1 MSLRDW
7 AKFGW
12 LKPHETDVRELSN
25 LLAIADRDIADAAA
39 SELSNDWRFGIAYNA
54 ALKLCTMMLYDAGYM
69 PEKNL
74 AHYRTLLLR
83 LARVGK
89 RMPPIWIRV
98 GPSGITS
105 NMIMWTALQ
114 SPRRKNCWILRRNC
128 ARMWFRVLERSIL
141 RLVCQSRIRQ
151 AHKDLLRDRLRR
163 RS

>member
-54 ALKLCTMMLYDAGYM
+54 ALKLSTMMLYDAGYM

-74 AHYRTLLLR
+74 AHYRTLLSIEFTLG
-83 LARVGK
+83 VPVED
-89 RMPPIWIRV
+89 PP
-98 GPSGITS
+98 
-105 NMIMWTALQ
+105 A
-114 SPRRKNCWILRRNC
+114 
-128 ARMWFRVLERSIL
+128 
-141 RLVCQSRIRQ
+141 
-151 AHKDLLRDRLRR
+151 
-163 RS
+163 

>member
-1 MSLRDW
+1 MSLHDW

-74 AHYRTLLLR
+74 AHYRTLLSIEFTLGESR
-83 LARVGK
+83 KEDAAYLDSCRAKRNHVHIHLVTNSVSYEDGK
-89 RMPPIWIRV
+89 KLHQ
-98 GPSGITS
+98 T
-105 NMIMWTALQ
+105 
-114 SPRRKNCWILRRNC
+114 K
-128 ARMWFRVLERSIL
+128 
-141 RLVCQSRIRQ
+141 
-151 AHKDLLRDRLRR
+151 KDLQKAKDYVNDMCRQRGLTIAEKGKHFDG
-163 RS
+163 SDIEQV